1 MALFHAVL
9 TDRVS
14 RSDHT
19 FGFAFEFFFET
30 ALLGGDFGLRPEPMF
45 YCFPFGPPSFLPD
58 LVRPLLDPVF
68 VPPTFHVLLHNWVR
82 PEDRGPSL
90 APFRGSVRLF
100 VAEISSRALQ
110 ASAAVAI
117 AAGLMASLAQRARRG
132 CEILNVRHIMSLK
145 LRLEPGES
153 AALVT

>member
-1 MALFHAVL
+1 MFSIATMALRLSVGRQIWMSTSGPSSSAKRDGSFYAVL

-14 RSDHT
+14 RSDNA
-19 FGFAFEFFFET
+19 FGFAFEFFFEA

-45 YCFPFGPPSFLPD
+45 YCFPFGPPGFLPD

-110 ASAAVAI
+110 APAGAAI
-117 AAGLMASLAQRARRG
+117 AASFMASLA
-132 CEILNVRHIMSLK
+132 
-145 LRLEPGES
+145 
-153 AALVT
+153 